1 MNAPRTSQLRQ
12 CGRVKIRWK
21 RIGCLRSVISRPPVT
36 ARKASASAGAAQRT
50 AAFPQARTP
59 AKASATGTAK
69 LPAAIDLVQVYRLT
83 RQPQGAWWG
92 TS

>member
-1 MNAPRTSQLRQ
+1 M
-12 CGRVKIRWK
+12 
-21 RIGCLRSVISRPPVT
+21 T

-50 AAFPQARTP
+50 AALSQARTP

-83 RQPQGAWWG
+83 RQPHGAWWG